1 MGLKE
6 DMDKAVCM
14 AGKMEFEYKLREVI
28 RMITAYRLRK
38 NELDA
43 RIKMLEETLIEEA
56 RKVAERLETDKDEGW
71 LVREVVNS
79 VQIAVGVEL
88 AQCKRQLYKVVQ
100 KLDILESI
108 PVEEG
113 KTKFQF
119 E

>member
-14 AGKMEFEYKLREVI
+14 AGKMEFEYKLREVV

-43 RIKMLEETLIEEA
+43 RIKMLEETLIEEV
-56 RKVAERLETDKDEGW
+56 RKVAERLESDKDEGW

-88 AQCKRQLYKVVQ
+88 AQCKRELYKVVQ
-100 KLDILESI
+100 KLDMLESI

>member
-14 AGKMEFEYKLREVI
+14 AGKMEFEYKL
-28 RMITAYRLRK
+28 
-38 NELDA
+38 
-43 RIKMLEETLIEEA
+43 
-56 RKVAERLETDKDEGW
+56 
-71 LVREVVNS
+71 REVVNS